1 MDILKMTSTRGE
13 KTLDACCLAGFWF
26 IEGFFLFL
34 SFFPPPTPR
43 DMFIWMSGT
52 PCTTKILT
60 AEFYQWIFLV
70 Y

>member
-1 MDILKMTSTRGE
+1 
-13 KTLDACCLAGFWF
+13 
-26 IEGFFLFL
+26 
-34 SFFPPPTPR
+34 
-43 DMFIWMSGT
+43 MFIWMSGT